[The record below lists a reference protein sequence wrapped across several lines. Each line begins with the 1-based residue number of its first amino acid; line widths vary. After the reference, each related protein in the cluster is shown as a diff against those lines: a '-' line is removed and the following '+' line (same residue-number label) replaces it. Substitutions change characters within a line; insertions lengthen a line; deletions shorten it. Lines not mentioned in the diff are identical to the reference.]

1 MKHEE
6 FVKALKNKGT
16 ISIKNLPELLK
27 FRLDKNEEAMYEDE
41 CISLYIP
48 IWFDCNKAFGLD
60 VCSEENDDWINLYIN
75 WYPKVCDGERKL
87 KMYISY
93 CNNSTADEDFEL
105 DVVLAEDQ
113 YEAILRRF
121 EAQFEEVYT
130 STIEESWK
138 QFIIDSE
145 VEDYGETEEE

>member
-1 MKHEE
+1 
-6 FVKALKNKGT
+6 
-16 ISIKNLPELLK
+16 
-27 FRLDKNEEAMYEDE
+27 MYEDE

-93 CNNSTADEDFEL
+93 CNNLTADEDFEL

-138 QFIIDSE
+138 QFLIDSE